1 MKKRRVLE
9 ERGISTEKLKR
20 AYEMTK
26 SLRKTAALLHL
37 TTYRVHEE
45 MKRAGLERGRGGIRE
60 ADRYAHGKTGV
71 VERFRRMHPEIVL
84 PTRAKELAALVPCTL
99 HAAKW
104 YVKRQMRPFL
114 SMLRR
119 LPDIRKK
126 NVALRAVNGHLV
138 PMNSLLSYRVL
149 LRRKV
154 PALQIEAVTRSG
166 SCVLFLVKREDL
178 PQLSALLILGPSV
191 SERP

>member
-1 MKKRRVLE
+1 
-9 ERGISTEKLKR
+9 
-20 AYEMTK
+20 
-26 SLRKTAALLHL
+26 
-37 TTYRVHEE
+37 
-45 MKRAGLERGRGGIRE
+45 
-60 ADRYAHGKTGV
+60 
-71 VERFRRMHPEIVL
+71 MHPEIVL